1 MAKVLSFVTTDTPI
15 SGVTTNPIEIAKVN
29 FGADFVE
36 KVSPNKGEVLIT
48 NVTAP
53 IGRAE
58 TYRYALQSVADVYKG
73 SDIEPSLRVAG
84 KKGFSLVIQ
93 HNYVMVETDP
103 NDPTYE
109 RLLPFSGHTV
119 LKFPAVE
126 SLTADKALM
135 GFQRLLAPFFDT
147 GSHIATRIAQLY
159 RGVLKPSD
167 VD

>member
-1 MAKVLSFVTTDTPI
+1 MAKVLSLVTTDTPI
-15 SGVTTNPIEIAKVN
+15 SGVTTNPIEIAKIN

-36 KVSPNKGEVLIT
+36 KVSPNKGEVLLT

-53 IGRAE
+53 IGSAE
-58 TYRYALQSVADVYKG
+58 TFRYALQPIADVYKG
-73 SDIEPSLRVAG
+73 SDIDPSLRTAG
-84 KKGFSLVIQ
+84 KRGFSLVIQ

-109 RLLPFSGHTV
+109 RRVPFSQHTV
-119 LKFPAVE
+119 IKFPAVE
-126 SLTADKALM
+126 SLTADKALQ
-135 GFQRLLAPFFDT
+135 GFQRLLAPFFET
-147 GSHIATRIAQLY
+147 GTHSAARLGQLV